1 LALVDAVT
9 GTGDASPTHRPHTNT
24 HTVRHFIRPA
34 HTHRQADRQT
44 GIDEERTRHSC
55 RCKVA
60 RL

>member
-34 HTHRQADRQT
+34 HTHTDRQT
-44 GIDEERTRHSC
+44 DRQALTR
-55 RCKVA
+55 RE
-60 RL
+60 